1 MPKIPGVN
9 AFVTFSSS
17 AVDIYFSLVVFPMS
31 QHVTDVDLVS
41 IIVHSSDQ
49 SNFVAVDIEDGVAE
63 SGGQR
68 TEVSDRDQS
77 SDQEHF

>member
-1 MPKIPGVN
+1 
-9 AFVTFSSS
+9 
-17 AVDIYFSLVVFPMS
+17 MS
-31 QHVTDVDLVS
+31 QHVADVDLVS

-49 SNFVAVDIEDGVAE
+49 SNFVAVEIDDGVAE